1 MDQRAVYEVV
11 ISLNAQTKLKEI
23 FYHYVV
29 ENFSKTRA
37 QQVFNSIL
45 ETISELEK
53 FPKRGQIEEQVK
65 PDYRYILHRESRL
78 FELKIIYRI
87 NEDKLKVLVVDFFP
101 TISNPKLLGNI

>member
-29 ENFSKTRA
+29 ENFSETRA

-45 ETISELEK
+45 ETVSELEK
-53 FPKRGQIEEQVK
+53 FPKMRTNRRTSEA
-65 PDYRYILHRESRL
+65 
-78 FELKIIYRI
+78 
-87 NEDKLKVLVVDFFP
+87 
-101 TISNPKLLGNI
+101 